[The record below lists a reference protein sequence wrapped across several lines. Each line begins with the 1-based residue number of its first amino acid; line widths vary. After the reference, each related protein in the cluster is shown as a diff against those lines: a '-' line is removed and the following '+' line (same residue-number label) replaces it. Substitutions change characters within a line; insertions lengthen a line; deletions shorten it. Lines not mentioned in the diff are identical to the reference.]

1 MGQRGDARRFLVVA
15 VDHLPRRPAR
25 VGLPEHLVHRGQIV
39 GPLRAVA
46 IILGSRLPALPRIVE
61 PVGKTYVLFRLRDV
75 NEQLDQIG
83 PATGQLRLILVDLV
97 IALAPLGLACESL
110 DPLDEHAAVPAA
122 VKDRNFA
129 RSRQPLPEAPEES
142 SEEHTSEL
150 QSLMRTPYAVC

>member
-46 IILGSRLPALPRIVE
+46 IILGSRLPALPRTVE
-61 PVGKTYVLFRLRDV
+61 PVGQTYVLFRLRDV
-75 NEQLDQIG
+75 ND
-83 PATGQLRLILVDLV
+83 QLR
-97 IALAPLGLACESL
+97 
-110 DPLDEHAAVPAA
+110 
-122 VKDRNFA
+122 
-129 RSRQPLPEAPEES
+129 

-150 QSLMRTPYAVC
+150 KSLMRTSYAIFCLKNKKYLLSQLY